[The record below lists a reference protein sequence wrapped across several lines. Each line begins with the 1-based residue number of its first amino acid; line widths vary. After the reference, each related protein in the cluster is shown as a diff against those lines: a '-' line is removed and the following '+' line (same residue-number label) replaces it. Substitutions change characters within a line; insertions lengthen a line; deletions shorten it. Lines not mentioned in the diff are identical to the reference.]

1 MASDTEGIAA
11 LFSMYNDDDE
21 EDADE
26 PGPPSPPPPAA
37 AASPSTSPRTGGE
50 SSNPNSNP
58 NPSPEHSPPPL
69 LEEQAGRKTLASPQV
84 SPALPP
90 LPSRRS
96 PLPFAVSS
104 PSPSRP
110 PLSAPPPDLPRPP
123 RRGSLAIV
131 DYAHDEM
138 AMSPD
143 QEDGEIMSGIGGLG
157 SDAQDAEGI
166 LEERILSGTV
176 NILTPKVLSETSQHL
191 DAPEQNQMGADVPVD
206 VTGTE
211 AEDARVEEASDI
223 STNVHNDDPLSRFLP
238 LPVSTKCSTALQ
250 QRINKFLGYKRSGK
264 SFNAEVRNRKDYRN
278 PDFLQHA
285 VRYQE
290 IDQIGTCFSKDVFN
304 PYGYDKSDYYD
315 EIDIPA
321 ESAAAQ
327 HTNSE
332 EAVMMEADMKREL
345 ERKEQEKKRNPRID
359 FTSSGIQPPINPSIA
374 KISAAAVAGV
384 SVPASADTVQK
395 EARPNKKS
403 KWDKV
408 DGDTKNPAAASG
420 LDNRSAA
427 GGSATLLTSENAVQH
442 NFWTSFFNNNNNKN
456 KAFSPKQVGVG

>member
-1 MASDTEGIAA
+1 
-11 LFSMYNDDDE
+11 
-21 EDADE
+21 
-26 PGPPSPPPPAA
+26 
-37 AASPSTSPRTGGE
+37 
-50 SSNPNSNP
+50 
-58 NPSPEHSPPPL
+58 
-69 LEEQAGRKTLASPQV
+69 
-84 SPALPP
+84 
-90 LPSRRS
+90 
-96 PLPFAVSS
+96 
-104 PSPSRP
+104 
-110 PLSAPPPDLPRPP
+110 
-123 RRGSLAIV
+123 
-131 DYAHDEM
+131 M

-143 QEDGEIMSGIGGLG
+143 QEDGEIMSGIGSLG

-166 LEERILSGTV
+166 LEERVLSGTV
-176 NILTPKVLSETSQHL
+176 HILTPKVLSETSQHL

-223 STNVHNDDPLSRFLP
+223 STNVQNDDPLSRFLP
-238 LPVSTKCSTALQ
+238 PPVTTKCSTALQ

-315 EIDIPA
+315 EIDIPG

-327 HTNSE
+327 HKSSE
-332 EAVMMEADMKREL
+332 EAVMAEADMKREL

-359 FTSSGIQPPINPSIA
+359 FTSSGVQPPINPSIA
-374 KISAAAVAGV
+374 KISAAISAAAVAGV

-427 GGSATLLTSENAVQH
+427 GGSATLLTSENAGAGGYAAFAQQKRKEAEERR
-442 NFWTSFFNNNNNKN
+442 TSDYK
-456 KAFSPKQVGVG
+456 SDRRS

>member
-1 MASDTEGIAA
+1 
-11 LFSMYNDDDE
+11 
-21 EDADE
+21 
-26 PGPPSPPPPAA
+26 
-37 AASPSTSPRTGGE
+37 
-50 SSNPNSNP
+50 
-58 NPSPEHSPPPL
+58 
-69 LEEQAGRKTLASPQV
+69 
-84 SPALPP
+84 
-90 LPSRRS
+90 
-96 PLPFAVSS
+96 
-104 PSPSRP
+104 
-110 PLSAPPPDLPRPP
+110 
-123 RRGSLAIV
+123 
-131 DYAHDEM
+131 
-138 AMSPD
+138 
-143 QEDGEIMSGIGGLG
+143 
-157 SDAQDAEGI
+157 
-166 LEERILSGTV
+166 
-176 NILTPKVLSETSQHL
+176 
-191 DAPEQNQMGADVPVD
+191 MGADVPVD

-315 EIDIPA
+315 EI
-321 ESAAAQ
+321 
-327 HTNSE
+327 
-332 EAVMMEADMKREL
+332 EADMKREL

-374 KISAAAVAGV
+374 KISGTFAFFLARKKKCACFILTNSAISAAAVAGV

-427 GGSATLLTSENAVQH
+427 GGSATLLTSENAGAGGYA
-442 NFWTSFFNNNNNKN
+442 
-456 KAFSPKQVGVG
+456 AFA